1 MSADAKPV
9 RHGQMSAGCV
19 SSRPES
25 LVQVKGIEDRI
36 RAGVDVGETV
46 KNGVTI
52 LHHTVRFRSP
62 SVVQALIALRANV
75 NPPCKRSGS
84 TSLRKAVWRV
94 TFAAQRRR

>member
-46 KNGVTI
+46 KNGVTKG
-52 LHHTVRFRSP
+52 RKRGRS
-62 SVVQALIALRANV
+62 SFLKQ
-75 NPPCKRSGS
+75 
-84 TSLRKAVWRV
+84 
-94 TFAAQRRR
+94 